1 MGGAAGAECRRA
13 ALLSVVLTVPVG
25 TAIAG
30 VEQNVEDRFDEARA
44 KPATVAQQGNWVFV
58 PIPVANPTVGNG
70 LQVAA
75 MYLHPKAP
83 GPQGGPSTTSG
94 AIAMATDSGSRLL
107 GAFHDGSYA
116 DDRYRLSAFAGRG
129 KFQLKFY
136 GIGDGAVAG
145 SQAVAYEMSGTLAQV
160 RGEVRLPGTDHWF
173 TGLTYQFLDTTLTV
187 QSSQLVPGLPDV
199 PIKFRNAGLGPHI
212 TYDSRDSNYFP
223 LQGQYFRAGWLNYS
237 PNWGGDFAFD
247 KGDVFYNLYLPLAKA
262 TVLALRTRLQSASND
277 TPFYELPTLDMRGFS
292 RDRYRDNATMSLTAE
307 WRHKFSQRWGM
318 IAFAETGR
326 VAPSLGKLSEG
337 RAINSAGGGVRWQ
350 VTADR
355 EMNVGL
361 DFAVSTDDRAVFI
374 QIGEKF

>member
-1 MGGAAGAECRRA
+1 MGGTAGATSRRA
-13 ALLSVVLTVPVG
+13 VLLGLALAATVG
-25 TAIAG
+25 GAIAG
-30 VEQNVEDRFDEARA
+30 VEQNIEDRFDDARA
-44 KPATVAQQGNWVFV
+44 KPAAAAQVGNWVIV

-75 MYLHPKAP
+75 MFLHPK
-83 GPQGGPSTTSG
+83 GPSEEGARSTTSG
-94 AIAMATDSGSRLL
+94 VIAMATDSGSRLA

-116 DDRYRLSAFAGRG
+116 DDRFRVTAFAGRG

-136 GIGDGAVAG
+136 GIGDVAIPESRAVP
-145 SQAVAYEMSGTLAQV
+145 YEMSGTLAQV
-160 RGEVRLPGTDHWF
+160 RGEGRVPGTENWF
-173 TGLTYQFLDTTLTV
+173 GGLTYQFLDATLTV

-199 PIKFRNAGLGPHI
+199 PIMFRNAGLGPHV

-223 LQGQYFRAGWLNYS
+223 LQGQFFRAGWLNYS
-237 PNWGGDFAFD
+237 SNWGGDFAFD
-247 KGDVFYNLYLPLAKA
+247 KGDVFYNLYVPLAKV
-262 TVLALRTRLQSASND
+262 TVLALRTRLQTASKD

-326 VAPSLGKLSEG
+326 VASSLDKLSEG
-337 RAINSAGGGVRWQ
+337 RAINSYGGGVRWQ

-355 EMNVGL
+355 ELNVGL
-361 DFAVSTDDRAVFI
+361 DFAFSTDDRAVFI